1 MHEILSGIRYPEELK
16 SAVAPYVL
24 SGELSQEEAAE
35 VVRYLEE
42 AISSPSV
49 REWFSPAVEVWNEME
64 IWHPDGKI
72 LRPDRV
78 VVSSNE
84 AWVIDY
90 KFGKTERTSY
100 LKQVRRYAAVLS
112 QMGYT
117 SVKGYIWYVALQ
129 KIVPVYST

>member
-1 MHEILSGIRYPEELK
+1 MD
-16 SAVAPYVL
+16 VA
-24 SGELSQEEAAE
+24 
-35 VVRYLEE
+35 RYLEE

-49 REWFSPAVEVWNEME
+49 KAWFSPEAEIWNEME

-84 AWVIDY
+84 ALVIDY

-100 LKQVRRYAAVLS
+100 LKQVRRYADALS

-117 SVKGYIWYVALQ
+117 PVKGYIWYVALQ